1 MATTRATVYLDPRLY
16 RAVKIKAASSDR
28 SVSELVNEALQ
39 LALRE
44 DAADLEAFEARKRQ
58 SSRPFEDVLRSL
70 KRDGLL

>member
-1 MATTRATVYLDPRLY
+1 VATTRATVYLDPRLY